1 LGGKREVVRIVY
13 DKRYLALPGSWL
25 QKNLRGRVSYQW
37 RDEDGNGVPEQVYAY
52 DYDALGNVGNLY
64 VYVEDLKGFGGSNG
78 WKRMR
83 YEYDLVSKK
92 VKYVGY
98 QEGQADQW
106 LHKYRYDGMNRL
118 VDVQT
123 SRDGWYWERDAWYKY
138 YLHRVLGRVMLG
150 ERLVQGL
157 DKVYTING
165 WVKGENAWR
174 LDSVLDLG
182 QDGRMGGV
190 YQYVAKDVMGYEL
203 KYFSGDYKAVGLYNT
218 NTFSNFVSLYNGNI
232 AMSVLQQDTMEV
244 MGRRYRYDALNRLK
258 SVDALMGV
266 GFTVFSGYRERFSYD
281 RDGNI
286 TRLTRYAK
294 ASMMDSLKYNYYAG
308 NNRLEYVNDVVSASS
323 FTNDIDNQGVG
334 NYKYDKTG
342 NLVEDVSESTRIHWT
357 YYNKIKQI
365 DSVKLTAPKYG
376 LILGTKLRMKYD
388 ALGNRVVKEVPK
400 KKQKEIY
407 VRDAQGNVIAL
418 YEVKQDSLYS
428 KEFYMYGSNR
438 LGYIEDNVFLGRKCI
453 GKWCNVLTPVLPM
466 FPSTLS
472 NSVSIVFGKKRYELS
487 DWLGNVRVVINDRKT
502 PVNSGNA
509 TVGYKAQVVSVSD
522 YYSFGSEIAERTYEV
537 VKPLYRFGF
546 QAQEKD
552 NEIYG
557 KGNTYYF
564 KFREHDARIGRFWSV
579 DPLAAKYPHYSPYQ
593 FSGNRLTDMV
603 ELEGLEPARAGKYDG
618 EGAIDSKKDEKGA
631 SIPGTENQRWVWKK
645 GIWEAVEAGVTSG
658 ELGRLFKNANQTLIK
673 KVETILNLEGK
684 MYGIDSQMELNAFI
698 AQTGYETGGY
708 RDLEENLNYTPER
721 ARKVFPT
728 KLKGVSDEELSQLL
742 SNKVKFAQKIYGGK
756 GDIDYR
762 GRGLIHVTYYENYKA
777 VSKRYNDIYGTNYNF
792 TKTPNMLSSDY
803 DIAVR
808 SALIFCEY
816 KGIFSLPKVDID
828 EITRRVTGGGSRS
841 EDKRLELFNRVN
853 SVIK

>member
-1 LGGKREVVRIVY
+1 
-13 DKRYLALPGSWL
+13 
-25 QKNLRGRVSYQW
+25 
-37 RDEDGNGVPEQVYAY
+37 
-52 DYDALGNVGNLY
+52 
-64 VYVEDLKGFGGSNG
+64 
-78 WKRMR
+78 
-83 YEYDLVSKK
+83 
-92 VKYVGY
+92 
-98 QEGQADQW
+98 
-106 LHKYRYDGMNRL
+106 
-118 VDVQT
+118 
-123 SRDGWYWERDAWYKY
+123 
-138 YLHRVLGRVMLG
+138 LHRVLGRVMLR

-174 LDSVLDLG
+174 LDSVMDLG
-182 QDGRMGGV
+182 QDGRMGGL

-203 KYFSGDYKAVGLYNT
+203 KYFSGDYKAVGLYST
-218 NTFSNFVSLYNGNI
+218 SSFSNFVSLYNGNI

-258 SVDALMGV
+258 DVDALMGV
-266 GFTVFSGYRERFSYD
+266 GFTAFSGYRERFSYD

-294 ASMMDSLKYNYYAG
+294 ASVMDSLKYNYYAG
-308 NNRLEYVNDVVSASS
+308 NNRLECVNDAVSASS

-342 NLVEDVSESTRIHWT
+342 NLVEDVSESIRIHWT
-357 YYNKIKQI
+357 YYNKVKRI
-365 DSVKLTAPKYG
+365 DSVKLTPPKYG

-428 KEFYMYGSNR
+428 KEFYMYGSQR
-438 LGYIEDNVFLGRKCI
+438 LGYLEDGVFMGKKCI

-472 NSVSIVFGKKRYELS
+472 NSVSVVFGKKRYEIS

-502 PVNSGNA
+502 PINIGSA
-509 TVGYKAQVVSVSD
+509 TVGYKAQVVGVSD

-579 DPLAAKYPHYSPYQ
+579 DPLVAKYPHYSPYQ

-603 ELEGLEPARAGKYDG
+603 ELEGLEPKEAGKEVG
-618 EGAIDSKKDEKGA
+618 E
-631 SIPGTENQRWVWKK
+631 TR
-645 GIWEAVEAGVTSG
+645 EAPQVGQEGQGNKLWGWTGSEWGYSAPEVTVEGS
-658 ELGRLFKNANQTLIK
+658 
-673 KVETILNLEGK
+673 KVEKKLSESNSYSVSNIYRKKNNFDVEKAVSFLNKVTGDRSIGKCASYVRKSLEVGGINTNPHPISAK
-684 MYGIDSQMELNAFI
+684 DYGPFLSRWGF
-698 AQTGYETGGY
+698 
-708 RDLEENLNYTPER
+708 
-721 ARKVFPT
+721 T
-728 KLKGVSDEELSQLL
+728 KIIVDKSQLENYKPL
-742 SNKVKFAQKIYGGK
+742 K
-756 GDIDYR
+756 GDI
-762 GRGLIHVTYYENYKA
+762 GVIQPYE
-777 VSKRYNDIYGTNYNF
+777 
-792 TKTPNMLSSDY
+792 
-803 DIAVR
+803 
-808 SALIFCEY
+808 
-816 KGIFSLPKVDID
+816 
-828 EITRRVTGGGSRS
+828 GGSIHGHIQM
-841 EDKRLELFNRVN
+841 FNGSIWVSDFKQKSDFWPGSGYRKHKPDFEIYRWKN
-853 SVIK
+853 NKP